1 MIDDVFQCNRP
12 EFRNYKV
19 TNSSKGLFEVLDQTH
34 VILYPLRSQH
44 SQFFLPAVLKIII
57 IIIIKSLLNRKGAQQ
72 TCAFTIPI
80 ELNYNYN
87 D

>member
-1 MIDDVFQCNRP
+1 MLIDDVFQCNRP

-44 SQFFLPAVLKIII
+44 CQLFLPAVLKM
-57 IIIIKSLLNRKGAQQ
+57 GAGPGSEGN
-72 TCAFTIPI
+72 AFPHYID
-80 ELNYNYN
+80 Y
-87 D
+87 